1 MRMRHLLGPA
11 LTLLFAVT
19 SLMAA
24 TPCPP
29 STPWPP
35 AAGPIVKAVPWV
47 NPAPPVC
54 LITPHDTISGRTIY
68 LKATTDSTATQF
80 YWDYGDGSPV
90 MAWTAVSSPYN
101 IGTQHVYTG
110 ATNTSFTATVYV
122 KDAANPPNINSA
134 KYYITIR
141 DNTLQAR
148 VNVAIDEGLWYLHRT
163 MGNRT
168 GLLPATNAAGSWTS
182 GYAASGYYGNWA
194 ANTTAFLV
202 NGHQPDT
209 DPTNPDPYAETALR
223 GLNGTLGGLST
234 YAIPNSVT
242 NDYGSFNPDANGNG
256 IALYVP
262 QSEIY
267 ETGMVMDM
275 LAATGQPNFVAGA
288 GGTNINGKTLGT
300 IMQDMMDFYA
310 YCQVPSGAREGGW
323 RYTCRNDADNSTS
336 QWAAIG
342 MLGGVKEFGLA
353 YPPVLGLNPVNNP
366 TGINPFLAANLLHWL
381 PADFDGTGFGYQPGY
396 WYPWGQ
402 WAVIPS
408 GMVQLAMDGA
418 GRGTPGNPTMWDH
431 AENYIRANF
440 NGPLGYWYGLF
451 SFTKSML
458 LNPAGDL
465 TQLCG
470 RDGFPSNNLVNCID
484 WYAADTANGDPIDG
498 VAKTLVV
505 DQYAD
510 GFWWYNEVSGAQ
522 YSFDT
527 AWAIIMLNRTVF
539 TSGLPVAVIDA
550 SPTNVVNGGLVN
562 FTGKNSFHQDPTKQ
576 IVLWDWD
583 FSGTG
588 SGAFNVSGVNQN
600 NVVIHTNSQTFPVNF
615 PVRLRVTD
623 NTTPTPLTAIATV
636 NIVITNPPFPPTAS
650 PGGPYSICPQPAYLP
665 FYLNGTGSSA
675 APGHTANTNNPDN
688 YITMYE
694 WDPLGNGTYPLSG
707 PALSQ
712 PRVDDFYANQGLLGS
727 GATEVV
733 NLRVTDNS
741 ALSFGTGTN
750 LQGTASTQVLLRTAT
765 DQVCTKCVN
774 SAQAVPHGAVP
785 GKPGYISLIWL
796 ETGADHYNI
805 YRGTVNGGP
814 YTKIGTVKNTVMG
827 TGQNLGYQDNG
838 PLTPGVTYYYR
849 IAPATLAD
857 VETCLSNQAS
867 VSGTLPRG
875 R

>member
-47 NPAPPVC
+47 TPVPPTC

-68 LKATTDSTATQF
+68 LKATTDSTAVQY

-90 MAWTAVSSPYN
+90 QAWTAVSSPYN
-101 IGTQHVYTG
+101 IGIQHVYTG

-122 KDAANPPNINSA
+122 KDGANPPNVNSA

-148 VNVAIDEGLWYLHRT
+148 VNIAIDEGMWRLQRE
-163 MGNRT
+163 MQSRT
-168 GLLPATNAAGSWTS
+168 GVLPATNVVGYWNSGNYASS
-182 GYAASGYYGNWA
+182 GYVGNNGV
-194 ANTTAFLV
+194 NTTAFLV

-209 DPTNPDPYAETALR
+209 DPANPDPYAETALR
-223 GLNGTLGGLST
+223 GLNATLWGLST
-234 YAIPNSVT
+234 TNIPSSVT
-242 NDYGSFNPDANGNG
+242 NSQGTFNPDQNANG
-256 IALYVP
+256 IATYVP
-262 QSEIY
+262 ESPIY
-267 ETGMVMDM
+267 ESGMVMDM
-275 LAATGQPNFVAGA
+275 IAATGQQNFVAGV
-288 GGTNINGKTLGT
+288 GNPGIVNQTLKT
-300 IMQDMMDFYA
+300 IEQDMMDFYT
-310 YCQVPSGAREGGW
+310 YCQIPGAPEGYSSTYEGGW
-323 RYTCRNDADNSTS
+323 RYSCRSGDSDNSTS
-336 QWAAIG
+336 QWGAIG
-342 MLGGVKEFGLA
+342 MLGAVKEFGLA
-353 YPPVLGLNPVNNP
+353 FPPAMGGGTSPVL
-366 TGINPFLAANLLHWL
+366 LANQNKWL
-381 PADFDGTGFGYQPGY
+381 TYTFDGNGFGYTSPGY
-396 WYPWGQ
+396 YPWGP
-402 WAVIPS
+402 WAVTPS
-408 GMVQLAMDGA
+408 GMVQMAMDGVT
-418 GRGTPGNPTMWDH
+418 RGTPGSPTMWDH
-431 AENYIRANF
+431 TENYIRANF
-440 NGPLGYWYGLF
+440 SGPLGYWYGLF

-484 WYAADTANGDPIDG
+484 WYAAETAKGDPIDG
-498 VAKTLVV
+498 VAKTLVNA
-505 DQYAD
+505 QAAD
-510 GFWWYNEVSGAQ
+510 GYWWCHEYTGQQCYFE
-522 YSFDT
+522 T

-550 SPTNVVNGGLVN
+550 SPTQVINGGMVN
-562 FTGKNSFHQDPTKQ
+562 FTGKNSFHQDATKQ
-576 IVLWDWD
+576 IVMWDWD

-588 SGAFNVSGVNQN
+588 SGPFNVSGVNQN
-600 NVVIHTNSQTFPVNF
+600 NVVIHTNSNTFPVNY

-623 NTTPTPLTAIATV
+623 NTSPTPLTAIATV

-675 APGHTANTNNPDN
+675 APGHSDNNPDN
-688 YITMYE
+688 YLTKYE

-707 PALSQ
+707 GTLAQ
-712 PRVDDFYANQGLLGS
+712 PRVDDFYANAGLLGS

-741 ALSFGTGTN
+741 ALSFPPSPN
-750 LQGTASTQVLLRTAT
+750 LTATASTQVLLRTAT
-765 DQVCTKCVN
+765 DPVCSKCVN
-774 SAQAVPHGAVP
+774 SAQAIGHGAVP
-785 GKPGYISLIWL
+785 GHAGYIQVIWI

-805 YRGTVNGGP
+805 YRSTVNGGP
-814 YTKIGTVKNTVMG
+814 YTKLGTVKNTVMG
-827 TGQNLGYQDNG
+827 TGKTLGYMDNG

-857 VETCLSNQAS
+857 IETCQSNQANA
-867 VSGTLPRG
+867 SGSLPKG